1 MKKIICFAVAAVMIG
16 ALLAVSAFAYDPV
29 NYEIPKAI
37 TPPTIDGAFGDG
49 EWDNAL
55 EIDMSLASINFVV
68 EANPS
73 LGDGSKYRFM
83 WDDSALYYICVV
95 DDGSVP
101 DIVPT
106 YGDALN
112 SGDGVQF
119 GIFGPTGGPGGD
131 GSGHLFFTEHPKTD
145 NGQPDC
151 YEHFSIVDQIA
162 NDTYG
167 AKIAS
172 TFQSDSAYT
181 VEGLI
186 PWSVFATIH
195 SNGFNDEIKGV
206 AGQILRISCVIMD
219 ANGGDQ
225 SLAHNGGWF
234 NFDET
239 DIYTLV
245 DTPAGYVPPVET
257 AAPETEAP
265 APAPAET
272 AAPAPAPAAE
282 PAPAP
287 VAETA
292 APAPAA
298 APAAAAPAAQTGD
311 MAAIAVLAAVAAA
324 GTALI
329 IGKKH

>member
-1 MKKIICFAVAAVMIG
+1 MKKIISLAAAGIMLG
-16 ALLAVSAFAYDPV
+16 SLLAVSAFAYDPV
-29 NYEIPKAI
+29 NYEIPKAV
-37 TPPTIDGAFGDG
+37 TAPTIDGAFGDG

-55 EIDMSLASINFVV
+55 EIDMAASKINFVV

-73 LGDGSKYRFM
+73 LGEGSKYRFM
-83 WDDSALYYICVV
+83 WDDTALYYICVV

-101 DIVPT
+101 EIVPA

-119 GIFGPTGGPGGD
+119 GIFGPTGGAAGD
-131 GSGHLFFTEHPKTD
+131 GTGHLFFTEHPKTD

-151 YEHFSIVDQIA
+151 YEHFNIVDQIA

-172 TFQSDSAYT
+172 TFQTDSAYT
-181 VEGLI
+181 VEGSI
-186 PWSVFATIH
+186 PWSVFATIYA
-195 SNGFNDEIKGV
+195 NGFSDEIKGV
-206 AGQILRISCVIMD
+206 TGQVLRISCVIMD
-219 ANGGDQ
+219 ANGGEQ

-245 DTPAGYVPPVET
+245 DTPAGFVPPAET

-272 AAPAPAPAAE
+272 AAPAPAAE

-292 APAPAA
+292 APVAAA

-311 MAAIAVLAAVAAA
+311 VAAIAVLAAVAAI
-324 GTALI
+324 GTAVVV
-329 IGKKH
+329 GKKR